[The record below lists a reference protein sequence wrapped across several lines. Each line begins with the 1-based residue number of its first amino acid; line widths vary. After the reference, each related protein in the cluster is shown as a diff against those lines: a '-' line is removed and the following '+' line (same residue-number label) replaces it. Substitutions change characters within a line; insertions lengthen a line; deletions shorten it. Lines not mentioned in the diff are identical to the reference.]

1 MSPTHRGPLSEAVAA
16 VLSGETTAT
25 ALVDDRLR
33 AIDTSQ
39 PTLNAFTL
47 VSHDRAIAA
56 AAAVDRRLTA
66 GEPVGPLAGAP
77 IAVKDLIDQAG
88 LPNTC
93 GSGFPPQHSTESAPV
108 IDRLETAGAVIVG
121 RTGLHEFAFGFSSE
135 NPWFGPVRNPWD
147 PNTSCGGSSGGS
159 AAAVAARLV
168 PGAVGTDTGGSVRTP
183 AAMCAVVGLKVT
195 HGRIPI
201 RGVAPLAAS
210 LDTVGPLA
218 TTVGDVAL
226 LYAAM
231 AGHDPADPWSRLR
244 PVPPPGATPAP
255 DTVRLGVPH
264 PWVDMAMTD
273 EVRTA
278 WEHFL
283 AAAADAGVTIVP
295 MPIPEI
301 EFPGLVIESTY
312 PEVAAVHRRRFT
324 ESPERYGS
332 DVADRVRMALDTDI
346 DDYLAGLAWRLR
358 VRDAAEAA
366 LTGCDALITPTV
378 AATRKV
384 IGIDT
389 VDVGGEDVFYRGL
402 LSGFTT
408 MANQTGQPALSL
420 PISVPGSPPPS
431 VQLIGPRWAE
441 HRLLELGAM
450 LEDAGLAGSPVP
462 PGHG

>member
-1 MSPTHRGPLSEAVAA
+1 M
-16 VLSGETTAT
+16 
-25 ALVDDRLR
+25 
-33 AIDTSQ
+33 IDASQ
-39 PTLNAFTL
+39 ETLNAFTL
-47 VSHDRAIAA
+47 VSHDRALQS
-56 AAAVDRRLTA
+56 AAAVDRRRTA
-66 GEPVGPLAGAP
+66 GEPAGPLAGAP
-77 IAVKDLIDQAG
+77 VAVKDLIDQAG

-93 GSGFPPQHSTESAPV
+93 GSGFPPWEPTESAPV
-108 IDRLETAGAVIVG
+108 INRLETAGAVMVG

-135 NPWFGPVRNPWD
+135 NQWFGPVRNPWD
-147 PNTSCGGSSGGS
+147 PATSCGGSSGGS

-168 PGAVGTDTGGSVRTP
+168 PGAIGTDTGGSVRTP

-195 HGRIPI
+195 HGRIPT
-201 RGVAPLAAS
+201 RGVFPLAAS
-210 LDTVGPLA
+210 LDSVGPIA
-218 TTVGDVAL
+218 TTVGDAAL
-226 LYAAM
+226 LYQAM

-244 PVPPPGATPAP
+244 PVQPPGPTPEP
-255 DTVRLGVPH
+255 HTVRLGVPH

-273 EVRTA
+273 QVRSG
-278 WEHFL
+278 WDHFM
-283 AAAADAGVTIVP
+283 AAATAAGITIVP
-295 MPIPEI
+295 LEIPEI

-312 PEVAAVHRRRFT
+312 PEVAAVHRQRFT
-324 ESPERYGS
+324 ESPERYGT

-366 LTGCDALITPTV
+366 LTTCDALISPTV

-384 IGIDT
+384 IGVDT

-408 MANQTGQPALSL
+408 LANQTGQPALSL

-431 VQLIGPRWAE
+431 VQLIGSRWAE

-450 LEDAGLAGSPVP
+450 LEDAGLAGSPTP
-462 PGHG
+462 PGWG